1 MCIHC
6 PVPQTRKQRGVTI
19 QTDTQATCPCVQII
33 CKEFSSF
40 LSAVSAYTAAL
51 KSSILGQT
59 EFQQFQH
66 ILLPSRAISNAKTDE
81 IFINLLVHHGRK
93 VLVRNDKT
101 NTRSEKLE
109 YYGKVIATP
118 VEHCDKIFI
127 EMSDDHENPNSIL
140 VVGKAGIG
148 KSLFCQKLIRDW
160 ANAFHA
166 KGNTEILDLKFA
178 YLLTFRQLNMFGNHP
193 VTLREILNCTSVQ
206 DDNSN
211 MDDFIFEYIVK
222 HPRQA
227 MIIIDGYD
235 EYSQQDYIA
244 GNLEEEHLSDAR
256 CEMPVAALCSK
267 LIKGKILRGAIVMV
281 TSRPD
286 ESDKM
291 GGIRFK
297 RYVEIAGFSSE
308 QVEKFIEKYFKK
320 NENMKNAVLKHVMN
334 NENLVSVAHIPMLC
348 YLLCFEMEYTLTES
362 GNPQDLPVSTT
373 DIYTKLVDI
382 FELKHCAESE
392 YRQKEIPEHFK
403 PPPVI
408 KNTLEKLSELAA
420 KLLVEGKPTFDESEM
435 EGDFEAEEVN
445 KLKGSGLLYC
455 GQPFRTALITTTKHF
470 SFTHLTVQEFLAA
483 RWFVKENCVPD
494 EECSEMVFQFMAGV
508 LSYEGNEELMEKL
521 LDSPFMHRN
530 LKMTCLNEY
539 QNKEFAK
546 KFIRNNPQAFCNSD
560 GVMAFKDFSDV
571 DCIGVSFVL
580 DIISELN
587 KEEAGEAQHK
597 CSDKFVTVKELSF
610 GGTQLTLSGIQRL
623 CNSLNNEHCLV
634 SELKLFGTY
643 LSDEC
648 VDVINRLAVRK
659 FTTLSLKFNDITDT
673 GVASLCEALQH
684 PSCKLTTLKLQGSNI
699 TDTGVAS
706 LCEALQHPSCKLTTL
721 NLEGIEFTDTSVAML
736 SEALQRPSCKLATL
750 TLEANEISDTGVAS
764 LGEALQHPCCKL
776 TTLNLGG
783 NEITATRVAMLS
795 EALQH
800 QSCKLTTLNLGVNEI
815 SDTGVASLCE
825 ALQHQSC
832 KLTTLNLKGNEI
844 TDTGVA
850 SLCET
855 LQRPSC
861 KLTTLNLRANEIS
874 DTGAASLCEALQHP
888 SCKLTALNL
897 EGNEISDTG
906 AASLCEALQH
916 PSCKLTTLNLG
927 GNEITDTGV
936 ASHCE
941 ALKHPSCKLTTL
953 NLRGNE
959 ITDTGV
965 VSLCE
970 ALQHPSCKLTTLNLQ
985 GSSITDTG
993 VASLCEALQ
1002 HPSCKLTT
1010 LNLRGNEITD
1020 SALTSLCEALQHLS
1034 CRLTTLNLRSNEITD
1049 TGVTSDSS
1057 REPVRAIVHK

>member
-6 PVPQTRKQRGVTI
+6 PVPQTRKQRRATI

-166 KGNTEILDLKFA
+166 KGNAEILDLKFA

-244 GNLEEEHLSDAR
+244 GNLEEEHLNDAR

-308 QVEKFIEKYFKK
+308 QVKKFIEKYFKK

-334 NENLVSVAHIPMLC
+334 NEHLVRFAHIPILC
-348 YLLCFEMEYTLTES
+348 FVLCFEMEYILDS
-362 GNPQDLPVSTT
+362 GNLQDLPVSVT
-373 DIYTKLVDI
+373 DIYTKLMDI
-382 FELKHCAESE
+382 FELKFTLESE
-392 YRQKEIPEHFK
+392 YRQEEIPEQFK
-403 PPPVI
+403 PPSFIPE
-408 KNTLEKLSELAA
+408 TFEKLSRLAA
-420 KLLVEGKPTFDESEM
+420 KLLLERKPTFDESEM
-435 EGDFEAEEVN
+435 EGDFEADEVD
-445 KLKGSGLLYC
+445 KLKRSGLLYC
-455 GQPFRTALITTTKHF
+455 GQSFRTASITTARHL
-470 SFTHLTVQEFLAA
+470 SFFHQTLQEFLAA
-483 RWFVKENCVPD
+483 RWFVKENRVPH
-494 EECSEMVFQFMAGV
+494 EKCSEMVFQFMAG
-508 LSYEGNEELMEKL
+508 LMQTEGNVELMVKL
-521 LDSPFMHRN
+521 LDSPFIESA
-530 LKMTCLNEY
+530 LKITCLNEY
-539 QNKEFAK
+539 QSKEFAK
-546 KFIRNNPQAFCNSD
+546 KFIRNNPQAFCISD
-560 GVMAFKDFSDV
+560 GVMALENLSDV
-571 DCIGVSFVL
+571 NCIEASFVL
-580 DIISELN
+580 DTVTELN
-587 KEEAGEAQHK
+587 REEAGEAQHK
-597 CSDKFVTVKELSF
+597 CADKFVTVKKLELKRS
-610 GGTQLTLSGIQRL
+610 QLTLYGLQRL
-623 CNSLNNEHCLV
+623 CNSLNNGHCLV
-634 SELKLFGTY
+634 SELNL
-643 LSDEC
+643 LSSDLTDEC
-648 VDVINRLAVRK
+648 VYVINRVVVRK
-659 FTTLSLKFNDITDT
+659 LITLSLQQIEIT
-673 GVASLCEALQH
+673 
-684 PSCKLTTLKLQGSNI
+684 N
-699 TDTGVAS
+699 TGVAS

-736 SEALQRPSCKLATL
+736 SEALQHPSCKLATL
-750 TLEANEISDTGVAS
+750 TLQANEISDTGVAS

-941 ALKHPSCKLTTL
+941 ALTHPSCKLTTL

-970 ALQHPSCKLTTLNLQ
+970 ALQHPSCKLTTLNL
-985 GSSITDTG
+985 GGNEITDTG

-1010 LNLRGNEITD
+1010 LNLRGNEISDTGV
-1020 SALTSLCEALQHLS
+1020 ASLCEALQHQS